1 MNMLETSFCSPLLF
15 PVYYQI
21 RLISRFVFRQAFQ
34 ALIPIVFIRR
44 SLCGVI
50 SRFHLTVDT
59 QVPVCAFPI
68 PNHITDFYR
77 LACIHTGRTK
87 KNSRKISLPAALCS
101 HADFF
106 RNSQRI
112 QKYAKSNRS
121 AVTKIYQ
128 AMESVSVAILWSL
141 PADMQLESRSGRPET
156 CGSAAADNKI
166 QILFL
171 FCTLVPSNKFQM

>member
-21 RLISRFVFRQAFQ
+21 RLISRFVFRQGFSGSYSNCFYPPVS
-34 ALIPIVFIRR
+34 LWRNLKIP
-44 SLCGVI
+44 SHSGHPGSCLCTSHPESYYGLLPI
-50 SRFHLTVDT
+50 S
-59 QVPVCAFPI
+59 
-68 PNHITDFYR
+68 
-77 LACIHTGRTK
+77 IHTGRTK

-141 PADMQLESRSGRPET
+141 PADRPQ
-156 CGSAAADNKI
+156 GKV
-166 QILFL
+166 QG
-171 FCTLVPSNKFQM
+171 